1 MAPLWLGI
9 LQGLTEFLPV
19 SSSGHVFLLR
29 EWWHLA
35 LPSGTLEVLLHAG
48 TLVATVVGV
57 WPDWRRLVGGL
68 RAGTPAARR
77 HLAWL
82 GLATVPAALVGGIGG
97 SALLSWMFRPP
108 VVAVGF
114 LVTAALLW
122 TTPDP
127 AWGRRDVAD
136 LTAVDAVA
144 IGLAQ
149 AAALVPG
156 LSRSGATIVAARWRG
171 IRADAAARLS
181 FQLAAPVTAGAVVL
195 NARDLVAV
203 APPFLLGAA
212 TAAATGLLALKWA
225 IRAVG
230 NGRGWRY
237 LGAYVAGL
245 AALTWLS
252 G

>member
-1 MAPLWLGI
+1 MAPLWLGV

-19 SSSGHVFLLR
+19 SSSGHVFLARL
-29 EWWHLA
+29 WWHWA
-35 LPSGTLEVLLHAG
+35 APSGTLEVLLHAG
-48 TLVATVVGV
+48 TLVAIVVGV
-57 WPDWRRLVGGL
+57 WPDWRRLGVGL
-68 RAGTPAARR
+68 RAGAPDARR
-77 HLAWL
+77 QVAWL
-82 GLATVPAALVGGIGG
+82 GLATLPAALVGGIGG
-97 SALLSWMFRPP
+97 PALLAWLFRPP

-114 LVTAALLW
+114 LTTAVLLW
-122 TTPDP
+122 STPPP
-127 AWGRRDVAD
+127 ARGHRDWSD
-136 LTAVDAVA
+136 LTAVDAWA

-171 IRADAAARLS
+171 IRPDVAARLS
-181 FQLAAPVTAGAVVL
+181 FLLAAPVTAGAVAL
-195 NARDLVAV
+195 NARDLVGV
-203 APPFLLGAA
+203 APAFLFGAA
-212 TAAATGLLALKWA
+212 VAAATGLLALQWA

-237 LGAYVAGL
+237 LGVYTASL